1 MKDLADSKRLYNTI
15 RAMPNSVRS
24 PRRGRK
30 PVPAS
35 GIGPASA
42 TIISALYWPPLQPEA
57 ISLPEM
63 VEIPS
68 CRDTTP
74 KATMTLLENGGSESG
89 C

>member
-24 PRRGRK
+24 PRRGRT

-57 ISLPEM
+57 INLPEE
-63 VEIPS
+63 VI
-68 CRDTTP
+68 
-74 KATMTLLENGGSESG
+74 LLLLRNFPPHGYSSQRNHELTA
-89 C
+89 